1 MLADALFPSSCP
13 LLESLCTHLD
23 DDALV
28 KVAQCRSKRAVASA
42 LREMARRPVFALL
55 QDIAGKGR
63 WKASTEFYKVCETGS
78 LWGAHNMIQRGANGW
93 NWGLRGACL
102 GGHRDVV
109 ELMIQH
115 GANNWNL
122 GLHGACRG
130 GHRDLTELMIQR
142 GANNLNW
149 GLYGACVRGH
159 RELAEIMIQ
168 HGATACS
175 NNDCPGHASLQ

>member
-63 WKASTEFYKVCETGS
+63 WKASTEFYNVCETGS
-78 LWGAHNMIQRGANGW
+78 LWGAHNMIQRGANDW
-93 NWGLRGACL
+93 DAGLHGACF
-102 GGHRDVV
+102 GGHRDVA
-109 ELMIQH
+109 ELMIQN
-115 GANNWNL
+115 GANAWNGGL
-122 GLHGACRG
+122 WRACCGGHRGLAELMIQKGANDWDAGLHCACFG
-130 GHRDLTELMIQR
+130 GHRDLAELMIKN
-142 GANNLNW
+142 GANALERW
-149 GLYGACVRGH
+149 AV
-159 RELAEIMIQ
+159 
-168 HGATACS
+168 
-175 NNDCPGHASLQ
+175 